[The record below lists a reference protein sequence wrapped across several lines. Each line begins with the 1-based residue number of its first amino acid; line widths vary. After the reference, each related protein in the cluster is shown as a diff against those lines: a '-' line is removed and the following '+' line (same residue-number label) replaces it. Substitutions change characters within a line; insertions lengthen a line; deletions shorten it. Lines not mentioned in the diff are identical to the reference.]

1 MTNTKKRR
9 KLLWGMQMMM
19 RDIKLFHLPD
29 DPSDVDPI
37 DALSTVWLIQPH
49 VAAQRLMPPVERA
62 SIGSTS
68 DGSSGRWMQNDDNP
82 F

>member
-19 RDIKLFHLPD
+19 RDIKLFHGWHEPLR
-29 DPSDVDPI
+29 SYMSCI
-37 DALSTVWLIQPH
+37 SQT
-49 VAAQRLMPPVERA
+49 VERA